1 MSDETKTQEQATAQA
16 VDLNTKVRRFIEM
29 FKCDTARITTACDT
43 HYLILGWFKNTKTE
57 REAGREISQWYKDG
71 VPIDFEYVHEEVVA
85 HGKTY
90 DELLADAKHYK
101 KLCKMKWSDYF
112 KKELGAS
119 KETVDALKT
128 QGL

>member
-1 MSDETKTQEQATAQA
+1 MADETKNQQP
-16 VDLNTKVRRFIEM
+16 DNGGSRCMNTMVRRFIKM
-29 FKCDTARITTACDT
+29 FKCDTARITMACDT
-43 HYLILGWFKNTKTE
+43 IYLILGWNKNTKTE
-57 REAGREISQWYKDG
+57 RESGRDTSQWYKDG
-71 VPIDFEYVHEEVVA
+71 VPCDFDYVHEQVVA

-101 KLCKMKWSDYF
+101 ELCKMKWSDYF

-119 KETVDALKT
+119 KKTVDALKA